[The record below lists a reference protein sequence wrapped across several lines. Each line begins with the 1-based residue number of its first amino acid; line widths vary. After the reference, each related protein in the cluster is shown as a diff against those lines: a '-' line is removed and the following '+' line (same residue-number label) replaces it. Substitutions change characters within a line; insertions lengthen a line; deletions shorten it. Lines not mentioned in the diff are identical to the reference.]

1 MIRTAADLLFELCQA
16 HEVGRAWDL
25 WCSIRDSHVL
35 QVASPRSESW
45 VLLFAVH
52 KQPDESY
59 CDLFRRIEATGNR
72 IVRATPPKFSVQQQ
86 IDETSLFVAMKTL
99 PPDDLHRQLV
109 SQRGMSFMDAYLAF
123 LRTYRDTASA
133 SAVESANAVFAA
145 RCHRCE
151 EPGHPRTV
159 LSLSSPGSSS
169 LSKGAISAAVVVE
182 ATVVAAAEV
191 AVPRTCR
198 GIGVLC
204 YSHSFV

>member
-1 MIRTAADLLFELCQA
+1 MGSMVFDRIPT
-16 HEVGRAWDL
+16 
-25 WCSIRDSHVL
+25 L

-45 VLLFAVH
+45 VLLFAVR

-109 SQRGMSFMDAYLAF
+109 SQRGVSFMDAYLAF
-123 LRTYRDTASA
+123 LRTYRDTANA
-133 SAVESANAVFAA
+133 SAVESANAVFVA

-151 EPGHPRTV
+151 EPGHLAKDCPFPKQSKQLVAKHR
-159 LSLSSPGSSS
+159 SSFGGGRGGGRGRGRG
-169 LSKGAISAAVVVE
+169 KGQHTTGE
-182 ATVVAAAEV
+182 H
-191 AVPRTCR
+191 
-198 GIGVLC
+198 LL
-204 YSHSFV
+204 